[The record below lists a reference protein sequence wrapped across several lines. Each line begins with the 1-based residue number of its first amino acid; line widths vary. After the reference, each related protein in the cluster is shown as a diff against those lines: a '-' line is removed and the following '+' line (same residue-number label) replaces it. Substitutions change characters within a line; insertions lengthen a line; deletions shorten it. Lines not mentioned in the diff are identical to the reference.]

1 MHHALRIAA
10 TPTGTWKGQID
21 EVPTGCE
28 HADCGK
34 PRDCRQRVTEYLRM
48 QYRTTQHRAHV
59 KYVAK
64 A

>member
-10 TPTGTWKGQID
+10 TPGATWKDQIA
-21 EVPTGCE
+21 EVPAGCK

-34 PRDCRQRVTEYLRM
+34 PRDCRQRVADYLRM
-48 QYRTTQHRAHV
+48 QYRTTRHRAHV
-59 KYVAK
+59 KYVGK